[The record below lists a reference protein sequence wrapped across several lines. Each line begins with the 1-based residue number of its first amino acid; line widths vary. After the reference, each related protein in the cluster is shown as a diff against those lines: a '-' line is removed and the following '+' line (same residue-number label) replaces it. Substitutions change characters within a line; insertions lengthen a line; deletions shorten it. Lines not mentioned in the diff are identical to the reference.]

1 MVETIETIRQRRS
14 IRAYKSDPVS
24 ESDLRDIV
32 AAGFC
37 APKAHGRQAVHAIVV
52 TDSEKREQLSESNT
66 WSRFLAQA
74 PAIIAVCVDKDA
86 AGNFWVDDGAAFMEN
101 LMIAARAKGLGTC
114 WIGVHDA
121 IYDGVDSEHT
131 VRDILN
137 VPDNMR
143 ILALTPVGYPAEEK
157 PVKDLE
163 YPSESVHWDSFD
175 NQ

>member
-24 ESDLRDIV
+24 ESDLREIV

-37 APKAHGRQAVHAIVV
+37 APAAQGKRAVHIIVV
-52 TDSEKREQLSESNT
+52 RDSDKRWQLAQINQ
-66 WSRFLAQA
+66 WSRYLVQA

-86 AGNFWVDDGAAFMEN
+86 AGDFWVDDGSAFMEN
-101 LMIAARAKGLGTC
+101 LMLAARSKGLGTC
-114 WIGVHDA
+114 WIGIHDA
-121 IYDGVDSEHT
+121 IYDGTDSEHT

-137 VPDNMR
+137 VPANMR

-157 PVKDLE
+157 PAKDLE
-163 YPSESVHWDSFD
+163 FPEKNVHWDTFD